1 VCGIAGFLGEFD
13 PGLLDRM
20 NRVQAHR
27 GPDDSGVYHSAADG
41 LGLAH
46 RRLSIIDVSASGH
59 QPMDDVTGALTI
71 VYNGEIYNYRELRDE
86 LLESGFSFRSRS
98 DTEVLLNLYLRD
110 GTEMLSRL
118 NGIFAFA
125 LWDRRD
131 ESLFL
136 ARDGVGI
143 KPLYYA
149 DTTRGFQFA
158 SEIKALL
165 EDETLPRELDPLAIH
180 YTLTYLWCPAP
191 HTMLR
196 AVRKLP
202 PGNALRVRGGKIEKC
217 WSFYDLPHG
226 SQADPMTADEA
237 AAKVRVSVQ
246 EAVERQMVA
255 DVPVGAFLSGGL
267 DSSAVA
273 AFAQRVMGSQK
284 LQCFTIGFHDDAFEK
299 EGFADDLPYAEKV
312 ADLLDV
318 DLHTVYVGPE
328 MADHLEAMVYHLDE
342 PQSDPAPINVLLIS
356 QLARENDIKVL
367 LSGAGGDD
375 IFGGYRRHYA
385 LTQESLWSWLPAGA
399 RRMLGAVARKV
410 PVGHPAGRRLRRALS
425 YAGYEGDARIA
436 SYFSWTEPETQRR
449 LYAPELRQRLEREST
464 LAPLLESLRKLS
476 PEVIPLDRMLY
487 LEGKHF
493 LADHNLNYT
502 DKMGMA
508 RGVEIRVPLLDIELI
523 ELATRIPPS
532 LKQRGREGKW
542 IFKKAMEGIL
552 PREIIYRPKTGFGA
566 PLRAWLRN
574 QLKPLVEDVLSKPSL
589 EKRGLFDPEAVRDL
603 MRLDAARRVDG
614 ANTIL
619 AVLVI
624 ELWCRI
630 FLDARRPA
638 PVRS

>member
-1 VCGIAGFLGEFD
+1 
-13 PGLLDRM
+13 M
-20 NRVQAHR
+20 NVVQAHR
-27 GPDDSGVYHSAADG
+27 GPDDSGARLSAEDG

-46 RRLSIIDVSASGH
+46 RRLSIIDLSASGH
-59 QPMDDVTGALTI
+59 QPMDDATGALTI

-86 LLESGFSFRSRS
+86 LLQSGFSFRSRS

-110 GTEMLSRL
+110 GTEMLGRL

-131 ESLFL
+131 GSLFL

-149 DTTRGFQFA
+149 DTPRGFLFA

-165 EDETLPRELDPLAIH
+165 EDETLSRELDPLAIH

-202 PGNALRVRGGKIEKC
+202 PGHALRVRGGRIERL
-217 WSFYDLPHG
+217 WSFYDLPYRSG
-226 SQADPMTADEA
+226 IDSMTADDA
-237 AAKVRVSVQ
+237 VTRVRRSVR
-246 EAVERQMVA
+246 EAVQRQMVA

-273 AFAQRVMGSQK
+273 AFAQQAMGSQK
-284 LQCFTIGFHDDAFEK
+284 LQCFTIGFRDDAFER

-312 ADLLDV
+312 AGLLGV
-318 DLHTVYVGPE
+318 DLHTIYVGPE
-328 MADHLEAMVYHLDE
+328 MADRLEAMVYHLDE
-342 PQSDPAPINVLLIS
+342 PQADPAPINVLLIS

-375 IFGGYRRHYA
+375 IFGGYRRHHA
-385 LTQESLWSWLPAGA
+385 LIREKFWSWLPSGA
-399 RRMLGAVARKV
+399 RRVLAAAARHV
-410 PVGHPAGRRLRRALS
+410 PVGSPTGRRLRRALG

-436 SYFSWTEPETQRR
+436 SYFSWTEPEIHRR
-449 LYAPELRQRLEREST
+449 LYGPALRGSLEQEST
-464 LAPLLESLRKLS
+464 LVPLLDSLARLPS
-476 PEVIPLDRMLY
+476 DVGPLDRMLY

-523 ELATRIPPS
+523 DLATRIPS
-532 LKQRGREGKW
+532 SFKQRGREGKW
-542 IFKKAMEGIL
+542 VFKRAMERIL
-552 PREIIYRPKTGFGA
+552 PDEIIYRPKTGFGA
-566 PLRAWLRN
+566 PVRTWLRN
-574 QLKPLVEDVLSKPSL
+574 QLRPLVDDVLSRSSL
-589 EKRGLFDPEAVRDL
+589 ERRGLFDPEGVRTL
-603 MRLDAARRVDG
+603 MRLDEARRVDG
-614 ANTIL
+614 VNTIL
-619 AVLVI
+619 AVLLI

-630 FLDARRPA
+630 FLDARQPA